1 MAVKISVFGKNG
13 LSVAWSV
20 AFVSRKCGADAAGFC
35 VAHAPLERWVSGPAS
50 AKNGMDKRKD
60 HARSNVRRA

>member
-50 AKNGMDKRKD
+50 AKNGMDK
-60 HARSNVRRA
+60 